1 MSNKE
6 IRDMILNNR
15 SIRKQILIT
24 PKDNAHL
31 GVVAAHTGLSANVII
46 NKALSA
52 YLSRYKKLFVEKDKE
67 LEEIIKEGKNSIIP
81 PVRIEGSNRI
91 DLPEEE

>member
-31 GVVAAHTGLSANVII
+31 GLVVTHTGLSANEII

-52 YLSRYKKLFVEKDKE
+52 YLARYKRFFDEKDKE
-67 LEEIIKEGKNSIIP
+67 LEEIIK
-81 PVRIEGSNRI
+81 
-91 DLPEEE
+91 